1 MSVVEKIPTGV
12 PGFDALSHGGIPKG
26 RSSLIVG
33 RSGTGKTILGLQIAA
48 HTARQGIKTLL
59 IAVEESGDDLISTGD
74 NLGLDLSGA
83 IASGML
89 RVTDASRQNEGP
101 MVVSGEYDISGLVH
115 RVQSISKQHG
125 SQVVILDSATAL
137 FSPRPPQELLRSL
150 FTQLV
155 HAFRRMQLSSVVL
168 AEAAEDYGQLT
179 TLGVEDFVCDM
190 VVVLRNVVDGERRR
204 RSLEINKY
212 RGSAHYKGEFPS
224 TITAR
229 GLTIFPLD
237 AKERPGAHTGER
249 YSSGSPGLDAM
260 ISGGLFRDSIVI
272 VRGPTG
278 SGKTMLAGQY
288 ARAGA
293 VRGEKVVYYGFEEP
307 KGILLRNFASIGM
320 PMEELERAGNLQI
333 ICRYPEAMGLEDLL
347 VTLRMGLEEIEP
359 ALVVMDSISSIE
371 HSSSE
376 KGFRQFMIG
385 LASLLREHA
394 RGALLTQ
401 TVMGTE
407 AATHTAPYLST
418 IADAILALDYSVG
431 TGDLART
438 MRVLKMR
445 GSSHVTFPYRLEIAE
460 GGLRVEPPTLRPRPS
475 GDVHRTRSADGYQ
488 PPLPGAQERPLQGL
502 RVLVVEDFGDAR
514 EIVTTILERAGAEV
528 TPSGSSAEALEKI
541 DRQVPDL
548 IVADIGLPHEDG
560 IEFIRRVRARGG
572 REATVPAV
580 ALTAWALPR
589 DRARAKEAGFQAHLV
604 KPVDPSTLVSVV
616 GALAVRSSAEAP
628 NAH

>member
-12 PGFDALSHGGIPKG
+12 PGFDVISHGGIPKG

-33 RSGTGKTILGLQIAA
+33 RSGTGKTILGLQIAS
-48 HTARQGIKTLL
+48 HTARHGIKTLL
-59 IAVEESGDDLISTGD
+59 IAVEESADDLISTGD

-89 RVTDASRQNEGP
+89 RVTDASRQLDGP

-115 RVQSISKQHG
+115 RVQAISKQHG

-150 FTQLV
+150 FTQLI

-190 VVVLRNVVDGERRR
+190 VVILRNVVDGERRR
-204 RSLEINKY
+204 RSLEISKY
-212 RGSAHYKGEFPS
+212 RGSGHYKGEFPS
-224 TITAR
+224 TITTR

-237 AKERPGAHTGER
+237 ARDRPDAHTSER

-320 PMEELERAGNLQI
+320 PMDELEKAGNLHI

-401 TVMGTE
+401 TVIGSE

-438 MRVLKMR
+438 LRVLKMR
-445 GSSHVTFPYRLEIAE
+445 GSSHVTYPYRLEIGQ
-460 GGLRVEPPTLRPRPS
+460 GGLQVEPPTVRPPTTD
-475 GDVHRTRSADGYQ
+475 GQRTRATDGNQ
-488 PPLPGAQERPLQGL
+488 PPPPGVAERPLQGL
-502 RVLVVEDFGDAR
+502 RVLLVEDFGDAR
-514 EIVTTILERAGAEV
+514 DIVTTILERAGADV
-528 TPSGSSAEALEKI
+528 TPSGSSAEALERI

-572 REATVPAV
+572 RESTVPAV

-589 DRARAKEAGFQAHLV
+589 DRARTKEAGYQAHLV

-616 GALAVRSSAEAP
+616 GALAVRSGSEAP
-628 NAH
+628 KVS

>member
-1 MSVVEKIPTGV
+1 
-12 PGFDALSHGGIPKG
+12 
-26 RSSLIVG
+26 
-33 RSGTGKTILGLQIAA
+33 
-48 HTARQGIKTLL
+48 
-59 IAVEESGDDLISTGD
+59 
-74 NLGLDLSGA
+74 
-83 IASGML
+83 
-89 RVTDASRQNEGP
+89 
-101 MVVSGEYDISGLVH
+101 
-115 RVQSISKQHG
+115 
-125 SQVVILDSATAL
+125 VVILDSATAL

-150 FTQLV
+150 FTQLI
-155 HAFRRMQLSSVVL
+155 HAFRRMELTSVVL

-224 TITAR
+224 TITTR

-293 VRGEKVVYYGFEEP
+293 LREEKVVYYGFEEP
-307 KGILLRNFASIGM
+307 KGILMRNFASIGM
-320 PMEELERAGNLQI
+320 PMDDLERAGHLHI

-359 ALVVMDSISSIE
+359 ALVVMDSISAIE

-401 TVMGTE
+401 TVIGSE

-431 TGDLART
+431 PGDLART
-438 MRVLKMR
+438 LRVLKMR
-445 GSSHVTFPYRLEIAE
+445 GSSHVTYPYRLALAQ
-460 GGLRVEPPTLRPRPS
+460 GGLQVEPPTMRPRQADS
-475 GDVHRTRSADGYQ
+475 RMRSTDGYQ
-488 PPLPGAQERPLQGL
+488 APAPGEPDQPLKGI
-502 RVLVVEDFGDAR
+502 RVLLVEDFRDAL
-514 EIVTTILERAGAEV
+514 EAVTALLERAGAEV
-528 TPSGSSAEALEKI
+528 TPSSTSAEALSLI
-541 DRQVPDL
+541 DRQVPDI
-548 IVADIGLPHEDG
+548 IVADIGLPVEDG
-560 IEFIRRVRARGG
+560 MAFIRKVRARPGKENG
-572 REATVPAV
+572 VPAV
-580 ALTAWALPR
+580 ALTGWGLPR
-589 DRARAKEAGFQAHLV
+589 DRALAKEAGFQAHLV
-604 KPVDPSTLVSVV
+604 KPVEPAVLVSVIK
-616 GALAVRSSAEAP
+616 ALAVGSA
-628 NAH
+628 

>member
-12 PGFDALSHGGIPKG
+12 PGFDVISHGGIPKG

-48 HTARQGIKTLL
+48 YTARQGIHTLL
-59 IAVEESGDDLISTGD
+59 IAVEESADDLISTGD
-74 NLGLDLSGA
+74 NLGLDLTGA
-83 IASGML
+83 IKSGKL
-89 RVTDASRQNEGP
+89 RVTDASRPMEGP
-101 MVVSGEYDISGLVH
+101 MVLSGEYDISGLVH
-115 RVQSISKQHG
+115 RVQAIAKQHG

-150 FTQLV
+150 FTQLI
-155 HAFRRMQLSSVVL
+155 HAFRRMGLTSVVL

-190 VVVLRNVVDGERRR
+190 VVILRNVVDGERRR
-204 RSLEINKY
+204 RSLEISKY
-212 RGSAHYKGEFPS
+212 RGSGHYKGEFPS
-224 TITAR
+224 TITTR

-237 AKERPGAHTGER
+237 ARERPGAHTGER
-249 YSSGSPGLDAM
+249 YSSGSPGLDSM

-293 VRGEKVVYYGFEEP
+293 LRSEKVVYYGFEEP
-307 KGILLRNFASIGM
+307 KAILMRNFASIGM
-320 PMEELERAGNLQI
+320 PMDELERAGNLHI

-401 TVMGTE
+401 TVLGSE

-431 TGDLART
+431 PGDLART
-438 MRVLKMR
+438 LRVLKMR
-445 GSSHVTFPYRLEIAE
+445 GSSHVTYPYRLELAQ
-460 GGLRVEPPTLRPRPS
+460 GGLHVEPPTIRAGVRAEAP
-475 GDVHRTRSADGYQ
+475 RTRTADGPQ
-488 PPLPGAQERPLQGL
+488 PPAPGVSERPLQGMC
-502 RVLVVEDFGDAR
+502 VLVVEDFDDAR
-514 EIVTTILERAGAEV
+514 EIVTTILRSAGAEV
-528 TPSGSSAEALEKI
+528 IASASSSEALAVL
-541 DRQVPDL
+541 DRQVPDV
-548 IVADIGLPHEDG
+548 IVADIGMPHENG
-560 IEFIRRVRARGG
+560 IEFIRRVRARSG
-572 REATVPAV
+572 REASVPAV
-580 ALTAWALPR
+580 ALTAWGLPR
-589 DRARAKEAGFQAHLV
+589 DRARAKEAGFQAHLI
-604 KPVDPSTLVSVV
+604 KPVDPSTLVSVL
-616 GALAVRSSAEAP
+616 GALAVKA
-628 NAH
+628 

>member
-12 PGFDALSHGGIPKG
+12 PGFDVISHGGIPKG

-59 IAVEESGDDLISTGD
+59 IAVEESADDLISTGD

-83 IASGML
+83 IASGTL
-89 RVTDASRQNEGP
+89 RVTDASRQMEGP

-115 RVQSISKQHG
+115 RVQAISKQHG

-150 FTQLV
+150 FTQLI

-224 TITAR
+224 TITTR

-237 AKERPGAHTGER
+237 ARERPGSHTGER

-307 KGILLRNFASIGM
+307 KGILLRNFAAIGM
-320 PMEELERAGNLQI
+320 PMDELERAGNLHI

-401 TVMGTE
+401 TVIGSE

-438 MRVLKMR
+438 LRVLKMR
-445 GSSHVTFPYRLEIAE
+445 GSSHVTYPYRLEIAQ
-460 GGLRVEPPTLRPRPS
+460 GGLQVEPPTIRPRPS
-475 GDVHRTRSADGYQ
+475 GEVHRTRAADGHQ
-488 PPLPGAQERPLQGL
+488 PPSPGVPERPLQGL
-502 RVLVVEDFGDAR
+502 RILLVEDFGDAR
-514 EIVTTILERAGAEV
+514 EIVATILERAGAEV
-528 TPSGSSAEALEKI
+528 TPSGSSAEAMERI

-560 IEFIRRVRARGG
+560 IEFIRRVRTRGG
-572 REATVPAV
+572 REAAVPAV

-589 DRARAKEAGFQAHLV
+589 DRARAKDAGFQAHLV
-604 KPVDPSTLVSVV
+604 KPVDPLTLVSVV
-616 GALAVRSSAEAP
+616 GALALRSSGDGSTAR
-628 NAH
+628 

>member
-1 MSVVEKIPTGV
+1 SVVEKIPTGV
-12 PGFDALSHGGIPKG
+12 PGFDVISHGGIPKG

-48 HTARQGIKTLL
+48 HTARNGIKTLL
-59 IAVEESGDDLISTGD
+59 IAVEESADDLISTGD

-89 RVTDASRQNEGP
+89 RVTDATRPMEGP

-115 RVQSISKQHG
+115 RVQAISKQHG

-150 FTQLV
+150 FTQLI
-155 HAFRRMQLSSVVL
+155 HAFRRMDLSSVVL

-212 RGSAHYKGEFPS
+212 RGSGHYKGEFPS
-224 TITAR
+224 TITTR

-237 AKERPGAHTGER
+237 AKERPGARTGER

-307 KGILLRNFASIGM
+307 KGILLRNFAAIGM
-320 PMEELERAGNLQI
+320 PMDELERAGNLHI
-333 ICRYPEAMGLEDLL
+333 ICRYPDAMGLEDLL
-347 VTLRMGLEEIEP
+347 VTLRMGLKEIEP

-401 TVMGTE
+401 TVIGSE

-438 MRVLKMR
+438 LRVLKMR
-445 GSSHVTFPYRLEIAE
+445 GSSHVTYPYRLEIAQ
-460 GGLRVEPPTLRPRPS
+460 GGLQVEPPTIRP
-475 GDVHRTRSADGYQ
+475 
-488 PPLPGAQERPLQGL
+488 
-502 RVLVVEDFGDAR
+502 
-514 EIVTTILERAGAEV
+514 
-528 TPSGSSAEALEKI
+528 
-541 DRQVPDL
+541 
-548 IVADIGLPHEDG
+548 
-560 IEFIRRVRARGG
+560 
-572 REATVPAV
+572 
-580 ALTAWALPR
+580 
-589 DRARAKEAGFQAHLV
+589 
-604 KPVDPSTLVSVV
+604 
-616 GALAVRSSAEAP
+616 
-628 NAH
+628 